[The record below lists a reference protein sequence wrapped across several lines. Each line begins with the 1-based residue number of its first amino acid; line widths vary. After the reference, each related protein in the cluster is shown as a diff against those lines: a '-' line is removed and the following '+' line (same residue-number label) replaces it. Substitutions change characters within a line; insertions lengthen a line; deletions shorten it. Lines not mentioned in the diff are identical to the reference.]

1 MFWSIRVWGLYHAYL
16 RGHLDRHHAR
26 KLQVV
31 QLFLEP
37 AEHVGVVVRG
47 LRVLGLAG
55 LLCDLLEPGQLGL
68 AQLLAAEF
76 AGDDVHGQ
84 LLVVLLIHLVHL
96 VHRGDVLH
104 ERELVLLKLVG
115 DLVHVDFG
123 LVVLGL
129 ERGDALTLL
138 FEEAQEA
145 LFLLLVEV
153 HALELDDQVRELL
166 AHLAEVLGADLAE
179 RGVGEVRNVLL
190 SSGAVVEDLLG
201 VRDVYLLCE
210 FLHRG
215 LLCGGEAFKFELF
228 NGDFLFLLQHR
239 GGRLLRQL
247 HGGGGGGRVRVERQG
262 GDEFLVFVH
271 L

>member
-1 MFWSIRVWGLYHAYL
+1 MQSLDIDDAALGLLGYLHAALVQLFGVGLEEAVRHVVHLALGLHGLLGVVQRERKGHLALPERDGVHNGGAYLLRHDGIVILYHAYL

-96 VHRGDVLH
+96 VHHGDVLH
-104 ERELVLLKLVG
+104 KRQFVLLKLLCY
-115 DLVHVDFG
+115 LVHVDLG
-123 LVVLGL
+123 LVILGL
-129 ERGDALTLL
+129 EGGYALPL
-138 FEEAQEA
+138 FFEKAEEAF
-145 LFLLLVEV
+145 FLLLVEV
-153 HALELDDQVRELL
+153 HALKLDNEIGKLV
-166 AHLAEVLGADLAE
+166 AHLAEVLGAHLAQ
-179 RGVGEVRNVLL
+179 RSV
-190 SSGAVVEDLLG
+190 
-201 VRDVYLLCE
+201 
-210 FLHRG
+210 
-215 LLCGGEAFKFELF
+215 
-228 NGDFLFLLQHR
+228 
-239 GGRLLRQL
+239 
-247 HGGGGGGRVRVERQG
+247 
-262 GDEFLVFVH
+262 
-271 L
+271 